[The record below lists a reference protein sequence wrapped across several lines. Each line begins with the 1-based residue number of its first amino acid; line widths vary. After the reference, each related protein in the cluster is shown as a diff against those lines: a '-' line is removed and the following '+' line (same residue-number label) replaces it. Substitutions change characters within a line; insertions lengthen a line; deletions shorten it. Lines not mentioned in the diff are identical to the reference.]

1 MQRSGALKTAR
12 KPRRPGRPKADVADL
27 RERVL
32 DAAMACFAKRGIA
45 ATPLRA
51 IAQSAQVT
59 PALLHYYFGSKPSLV
74 EALLTERLMPVVGE
88 MRAQLQHAE
97 DDHAALIASFVNTV
111 FALIERHP
119 WFPALW
125 AREVL
130 SDGGALRELIVTR
143 IAPQV
148 PLQFERRFRGAQQ
161 RGELNPDL
169 DSRLLVVSL
178 IGLTLFLA
186 ASAPIWRRV
195 FQADDIDIDALR
207 RHTLALLDRG
217 ISNNSSEQPS

>member
-1 MQRSGALKTAR
+1 MPRKPAR
-12 KPRRPGRPKADVADL
+12 KPRRPGRPRADTADL

-32 DAAMACFAKRGIA
+32 DAALTCFAADGIA

-51 IAQSAQVT
+51 IAQAAQVT
-59 PALLHYYFGSKPSLV
+59 PALLHYYFGGKPDLV
-74 EALLTERLMPVVGE
+74 EAMISERLMPVVAE
-88 MRAQLQHAE
+88 MRGQLQNA
-97 DDHAALIASFVNTV
+97 DSDSADLVAGFVNAV
-111 FALIERHP
+111 FGLIERHP
-119 WFPALW
+119 WFPPLW

-143 IAPQV
+143 VAPDV
-148 PLQFERRFRGAQQ
+148 PKQFEQRFREAQ
-161 RGELNPDL
+161 RCGELNPEL

-186 ASAPIWRRV
+186 ASAPIWRRI
-195 FQADDIDIDALR
+195 FRADDIDTDALR

-217 ISNNSSEQPS
+217 IGNI

>member
-1 MQRSGALKTAR
+1 MLRKSSR
-12 KPRRPGRPKADVADL
+12 KPRRPGRPRAAGADL

-32 DAAMACFAKRGIA
+32 DAALACFARDGIA

-51 IAQSAQVT
+51 IAQAAQVT
-59 PALLHYYFGSKPSLV
+59 PALLHYYFGSKPPLI
-74 EALLTERLMPVVGE
+74 EAVIAERLLPVIGE
-88 MRAQLQHAE
+88 MRGQLQHAE
-97 DDHAALIASFVNTV
+97 DDHAALIAGFVNTA
-111 FALIERHP
+111 FELIARHP
-119 WFPALW
+119 WFPPLW

-143 IAPQV
+143 IAPQI
-148 PLQFERRFRGAQQ
+148 PKQFEQRFRAAQQ

-178 IGLTLFLA
+178 IGLTLFAA

-195 FQADDIDIDALR
+195 FQADDIDTEMLR
-207 RHTLALLDRG
+207 RLTLALLDRG
-217 ISNNSSEQPS
+217 IGT

>member
-1 MQRSGALKTAR
+1 MLRKATR
-12 KPRRPGRPKADVADL
+12 KPRRPGRPRAAGADL

-32 DAAMACFAKRGIA
+32 DAAIACFARHGIA

-51 IAQSAQVT
+51 IAQAAQVT
-59 PALLHYYFGSKPSLV
+59 PALLHYYFGSKPLLV
-74 EALLTERLMPVVGE
+74 EALIAERLMPVVAE
-88 MRAQLQHAE
+88 MRGKLHSAE
-97 DDHAALIASFVNTV
+97 DDSTDLVAGFVNTV
-111 FALIERHP
+111 FGLIERHP

-148 PLQFERRFRGAQQ
+148 PQQFEQRFRAAQQ

-195 FQADDIDIDALR
+195 FQADDIDTDALR

-217 ISNNSSEQPS
+217 IGTG

>member
-1 MQRSGALKTAR
+1 MASRPAR
-12 KPRRPGRPKADVADL
+12 KPRRPGRPRAAAADL

-32 DAAMACFAKRGIA
+32 DAAVTCFAAAGIA

-51 IAQSAQVT
+51 IARTAQVT
-59 PALLHYYFGSKPSLV
+59 PALLHYYFGSKESLV
-74 EALLTERLMPVVGE
+74 DAMIAERLMPVVGE
-88 MRAQLQHAE
+88 MRARLRDA
-97 DDHAALIASFVNTV
+97 DSDSADLVAGFVNTV
-111 FALIERHP
+111 FAQIERHP
-119 WFPALW
+119 WFPPLW

-130 SDGGALRELIVTR
+130 SEGGALRDLIVTR
-143 IAPQV
+143 IAPEV
-148 PLQFERRFRGAQQ
+148 PRQFEQRFRAAQ
-161 RGELNPDL
+161 RKGELNPDL

-195 FQADDIDIDALR
+195 FLADDIDIDTLR

-217 ISNNSSEQPS
+217 IGAHA

>member
-1 MQRSGALKTAR
+1 MLRRTPVKNAR

-32 DAAMACFAKRGIA
+32 DAAMACFAKHGIG

-51 IAQSAQVT
+51 IAQAAQVT

-74 EALLTERLMPVVGE
+74 EALVAERLMPVVGE

-97 DDHAALIASFVNTV
+97 DDDAALIAGFVNTL

-130 SDGGALRELIVTR
+130 SDGGALREVIVTR
-143 IAPQV
+143 IAPQI

-178 IGLTLFLA
+178 VGLTLFLA

-195 FQADDIDIDALR
+195 FQADDIDNDTLR

-217 ISNNSSEQPS
+217 VSNN